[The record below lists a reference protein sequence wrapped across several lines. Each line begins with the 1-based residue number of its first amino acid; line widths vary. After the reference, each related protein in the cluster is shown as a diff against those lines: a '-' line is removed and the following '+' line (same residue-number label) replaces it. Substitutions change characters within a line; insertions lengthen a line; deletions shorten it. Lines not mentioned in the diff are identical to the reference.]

1 MKWWY
6 WLILELLIIF
16 GVTAW
21 VYFFPGEIEDDFA
34 KGMIGFVLIYAITEC
49 KDINRR
55 KTMSENYTVGQNA
68 GENRIEG
75 GVVNNSGSIDIPDD
89 IKRECKTCKNPY
101 CSRTLEERQK
111 MEVQVH
117 IQYGWECCDK
127 EKYLQNDGGLVLVK
141 KEEFEKA
148 VKSFT
153 PKNKLV
159 DAIAY
164 AIYYTAN
171 PDSKMCVPNCAY
183 IQAEKMFKKWKE
195 EISK

>member
-21 VYFFPGEIEDDFA
+21 VYFFPGEIEDDLA
-34 KGMIGFVLIYAITEC
+34 KGLIGFVLIYAITEC
-49 KDINRR
+49 KDVNRR
-55 KTMSENYTVGQNA
+55 KTMSENYTIEQDA
-68 GENRIEG
+68 GDNRIEG
-75 GVVNNSGSIDIPDD
+75 GVVGISGSIDIPDD

-111 MEVQVH
+111 VEVQVH
-117 IQYGWECCDK
+117 TQYGWECCDK
-127 EKYLQNDGGLVLVK
+127 EKYLQNDGGYVLVK

-153 PKNKLV
+153 PKNELV

>member
-16 GVTAW
+16 GVIAW
-21 VYFFPGEIEDDFA
+21 IYFFPSELEYDFA
-34 KGMIGFVLIYAITEC
+34 KGVLGFGLVYCIEGMR
-49 KDINRR
+49 NRMG
-55 KTMSENYTVGQNA
+55 KSYTTVEQNA
-68 GENRIEG
+68 GDNRIEG
-75 GVVNNSGSIDIPDD
+75 GVVSIGGSIDIPDN

-101 CSRTLEERQK
+101 CSRTFEQRQK
-111 MEVQVH
+111 VEVQVH
-117 IQYGWECCDK
+117 TQYGWECCDK
-127 EKYLQNDGGLVLVK
+127 EKYLQNDGGYVLVK

-153 PKNKLV
+153 PKHELV

-171 PDSKMCVPNCAY
+171 PDSEMCVPNCAY
-183 IQAEKMFKKWKE
+183 IQAEKMFEKWKE
-195 EISK
+195 EK